1 MSRSGAAAYGGADD
15 GSRPRGP
22 DAAEQMSRQRS
33 SHVSDQQRSALTPG
47 SRAEHLSRLRAATVD
62 DPLDVLVVGGGVNGA
77 GAAFDASTRGLSVG
91 LVESRDWA
99 SGTSS
104 RSSKLM
110 HGGLRYLQML
120 DFKLVAEALRERDLL
135 LEHTAPHLVKPIKFV
150 FPFFKKVV
158 DRAFIGSGVMLY
170 DAMQSVGRKRAVP
183 MHRHL
188 LHDKMLKVF
197 PALDGEKAV
206 GALEY
211 YDAQMDDAR
220 FVMML
225 VRSAAQNDSAVANYT
240 SVVDYLHE
248 GERVIGARVRDE
260 ETGEEFDIHA
270 RRTILAGGV
279 WTQDQQELAG
289 ADAGLEVLASKGIH
303 VTIARD
309 RIPAVPDT
317 GIITQTEKSVLF
329 IIPWDEYWVI
339 GTTDTAWT
347 QDPRDVGATRD
358 DIEYVLEHANE
369 VLADDLTREDVIGV
383 YSGLRPLL
391 QPVRKNS
398 GAGSTKVSREH
409 TVMEIEPGLAAIAGG
424 KFTTYRVMAEDVVDF
439 AIKDSEPGRPSLTRS
454 VPVIG
459 AQGYETLVRDK
470 HEIGR
475 RYGFDEVRMDRLLFR
490 YGALLTDVLA
500 LIDEDPSLGTPLE
513 HAPRY
518 LRAEALYAVR
528 AEGARHLIDV
538 LQRRT
543 RLDYETR
550 DRGVAAADEVA
561 ALVGPE
567 LGWDDA
573 SRRREVETY
582 RALIA
587 ARLEGER
594 ATSDDQAAA
603 CLADVAEVPPRR

>member
-1 MSRSGAAAYGGADD
+1 M
-15 GSRPRGP
+15 
-22 DAAEQMSRQRS
+22 
-33 SHVSDQQRSALTPG
+33 SDQHRSALTPEN
-47 SRAEHLSRLRAATVD
+47 RAEHLSRLRAATPQN
-62 DPLDVLVVGGGVNGA
+62 PLDVFVVGGGVNGA
-77 GAAFDASTRGLSVG
+77 GAAFDAATRGLSVG
-91 LVESRDWA
+91 LVETRDWA

-135 LEHTAPHLVKPIKFV
+135 IQHTAPHLVKPIKFV

-188 LHDKMLKVF
+188 LHDKMLEVF

-225 VRSAAQNDSAVANYT
+225 VRSAAQHDASVANYT

-248 GERVIGARVRDE
+248 GTRVIGARVRDE
-260 ETGEEFDIHA
+260 ETGEEFDVHA
-270 RRTILAGGV
+270 RETILAGGV
-279 WTQDQQELAG
+279 WTQDQQDLAG

-303 VTIARD
+303 ITIARD

-339 GTTDTAWT
+339 GTTDTPWT
-347 QDPRDVGATRD
+347 QDPRDVGATAE
-358 DIEYVLEHANE
+358 DIEYVLEHANA

-409 TVMEIEPGLAAIAGG
+409 TVMEIEPGLSAIAGG

-439 AIKDSEPGRPSLTRS
+439 AIKDSQPGRPSLTRS

-459 AQGYETLVRDK
+459 AQGYESLVRDK
-470 HEIGR
+470 QEIGR
-475 RYGFDEVRMDRLLFR
+475 RYGFDEIRVDRLLYR

-518 LRAEALYAVR
+518 LRAEVLYAVR
-528 AEGARHLIDV
+528 AEGARHLLDV
-538 LQRRT
+538 LQHRT

-550 DRGVAAADEVA
+550 DRGVDAAPEVA

-573 SRRREVETY
+573 MRDREVETY
-582 RALIA
+582 RDFIA
-587 ARLEGER
+587 ARLDGER
-594 ATSDDQAAA
+594 TTSDEQAAA
-603 CLADVAEVPPRR
+603 RLADAPEVPSRR

>member
-1 MSRSGAAAYGGADD
+1 M
-15 GSRPRGP
+15 
-22 DAAEQMSRQRS
+22 
-33 SHVSDQQRSALTPG
+33 SDQQRSALTPSG
-47 SRAEHLSRLRAATVD
+47 RREHLLRLRAATVQ
-62 DPLDVLVVGGGVNGA
+62 DPLDVLVIGGGVNGA
-77 GAAFDASTRGLSVG
+77 GAAFDAATRGLSVG
-91 LVESRDWA
+91 LVESHDWA

-135 LEHTAPHLVKPIKFV
+135 IEHTAPHLVKPIKFV

-188 LHDKMLKVF
+188 LHDKMLEVF

-225 VRSAAQNDSAVANYT
+225 VRSAAQHDAAVANYLT
-240 SVVDYLHE
+240 VVDYLHE
-248 GERVIGARVRDE
+248 GTRVIGARVRDE
-260 ETGEEFDIHA
+260 ETGEEFDVHA
-270 RRTILAGGV
+270 RETILAGGV

-289 ADAGLEVLASKGIH
+289 AEAGLEVLASKGIH
-303 VTIARD
+303 ITIERE

-339 GTTDTAWT
+339 GTTDTPWT
-347 QDPRDVGATRD
+347 QDPRDVGATSD
-358 DIEYVLEHANE
+358 DIEYVLEHANA
-369 VLADDLTREDVIGV
+369 VLADDLTREDVVGV

-391 QPVRKNS
+391 QPVKR
-398 GAGSTKVSREH
+398 GAGDSSSSTKVSREH
-409 TVMEIEPGLAAIAGG
+409 TVMEVEPGLSAIAGG
-424 KFTTYRVMAEDVVDF
+424 KYTTYRVMAEDVVDF
-439 AIKDSEPGRPSLTRS
+439 AIKDSQPGRPSLTRS

-459 AQGYETLVRDK
+459 AQGYAALVRDK
-470 HEIGR
+470 HELGR
-475 RYGFDEVRMDRLLFR
+475 RYGFDEVRVDRLLFR

-528 AEGARHLIDV
+528 AEGARHLADI

-550 DRGVAAADEVA
+550 DRGVAAADEIA

-567 LGWDDA
+567 LGWDETA
-573 SRRREVETY
+573 RRREVETY
-582 RALIA
+582 REFIA
-587 ARLEGER
+587 ARLDGER
-594 ATSDDQAAA
+594 TTSDEQAAA
-603 CLADVAEVPPRR
+603 RLADAPEVPTRR